1 MVVKKH
7 SWGQRVVRL
16 YDPDKHIIEVGENI
30 KVICRR
36 FGDSSMTPDEVAGR
50 MDVPVEFIRECM
62 K

>member
-30 KVICRR
+30 KVICRHFR
-36 FGDSSMTPDEVAGR
+36 DSCMTPDEVAGR

>member
-36 FGDSSMTPDEVAGR
+36 FWDSSMTPDEVAGR